1 MFVLKKFF
9 LLKIFN
15 EERVLERFFSLL
27 IIISIPINLAWNR
40 MYDATWTVGEWLI
53 SYRGGFVR
61 RGLPGEI
68 IYQISNNFNIPP
80 VLLIHIFSSLSL
92 IALSLIL
99 INFSRGLFNKSLL
112 LSQLMIMGPLAGN
125 YFVRK
130 DTFLIVLYAFCL
142 IILKIFYEK
151 KINQIILTLGIN
163 LISIIA
169 ILSHEMYGIWGLPS
183 LFLIIFFIFKERK
196 NTLLTSIS
204 KAFFMISPSLISFW
218 LCWVFK
224 GVPIMALRI
233 HQNWQSL
240 ENLISHGGA
249 LDVFSPDDL
258 PQKGAIAAIGWGKS
272 QVFSTQILDDFSI
285 GIIWHPAIWLLTIF
299 VIMQLFIGSKND
311 FFRKIKRII
320 ICIQFIP
327 IIPMFLMVDFG
338 RWLFIW
344 VTTSA
349 LLIGFINKTLGVES
363 FYERMTKLYNYKL
376 ISKITP
382 GFASKKIYNIFL
394 LFTGITG
401 SWWSINDF
409 LNSTPIGFLIY
420 NIYMY
425 FKGFF
430 KVLF

>member
-1 MFVLKKFF
+1 M
-9 LLKIFN
+9 
-15 EERVLERFFSLL
+15 
-27 IIISIPINLAWNR
+27 
-40 MYDATWTVGEWLI
+40 
-53 SYRGGFVR
+53 
-61 RGLPGEI
+61 
-68 IYQISNNFNIPP
+68 
-80 VLLIHIFSSLSL
+80 
-92 IALSLIL
+92 
-99 INFSRGLFNKSLL
+99 
-112 LSQLMIMGPLAGN
+112 
-125 YFVRK
+125 
-130 DTFLIVLYAFCL
+130 
-142 IILKIFYEK
+142 
-151 KINQIILTLGIN
+151 
-163 LISIIA
+163 ISIIA

-196 NTLLTSIS
+196 NALLTSIS
-204 KAFFMISPSLISFW
+204 KAFFIIIPSLISFW
-218 LCWVFK
+218 LCWVYK
-224 GVPIMALRI
+224 GDPDRALRI

-240 ENLISHGGA
+240 ENLISHLGA
-249 LDVFSPDDL
+249 LDVFSQNDL
-258 PQKGAIAAIGWGKS
+258 PQKGAIAAIGSLNS
-272 QVFSTQILDDFSI
+272 QVFSTQILDNFSI

-327 IIPMFLMVDFG
+327 IIPMFLMVDIG

-363 FYERMTKLYNYKL
+363 FYERISNFCNYKL

-382 GFASKKIYNIFL
+382 GFASKKIYTTFL
-394 LFTGITG
+394 ISTGIPHCC
-401 SWWSINDF
+401 WSINDF